1 MFLHRAVILQHFNV
15 KIMGFSHQYNHLTL
29 NKIFVGQCLGHYRA
43 IIHSCSYHQLPH
55 LFIMAMDRR
64 CIHTCSVTQF
74 ISSRY
79 AQARFQ
85 LFFCIFSFFLFSS
98 FFSSFFMLFYTFF
111 VCITKQHYISSIVL
125 HYCTLKIYNH

>member
-1 MFLHRAVILQHFNV
+1 MFLHRAVILQHFNA
-15 KIMGFSHQYNHLTL
+15 KIMFFFTPVYNHLTL

-43 IIHSCSYHQLPH
+43 IIHSCSYHQLPP
-55 LFIMAMDRR
+55 LFILAMDRR
-64 CIHTCSVTQF
+64 YIHTRCSVTQF

-85 LFFCIFSFFLFSS
+85 LFFCIFSFFLFS
-98 FFSSFFMLFYTFF
+98 FFFVMLFYTFF

-125 HYCTLKIYNH
+125 HHCTLKIYNH